1 LTGSGGGRSSRLT
14 GDHQPASGGG
24 GGVMSLKDMSSSV
37 SEAGSRAGRLTSS
50 YYGLVAWLA
59 LLTAAILAVTLAVTV
74 CRRRRLARRRR
85 SSGGGQA
92 VSGGQSVV
100 SLSTSGDMD
109 TSSTVD
115 LTSVSAASQQR
126 RGDVAPTVC
135 DDHSAS

>member
-24 GGVMSLKDMSSSV
+24 GVMSLKDMSSSV
-37 SEAGSRAGRLTSS
+37 SEAGSRTGRLTSS
-50 YYGLVAWLA
+50 YYALVTWLA